1 MLTKQFRCEATH
13 LRLGRHVLLAA
24 VLAGILG
31 CNTVAWA
38 QEPSGIGT
46 SAPDSGQPVGDGT
59 GQVADTAMNQG
70 SKGGGHQEKQA
81 TLLETVVVTARKRNE
96 TAQNVPMSISVLSGE
111 RLERD
116 GDQDF
121 RDIGNLFAGVSFN
134 DSNGQESEFS
144 IRGLTSAGSG
154 SDTSIGLYVDGVYIG
169 SEAAASGR
177 LFDLSNIQ
185 VMRGPQ
191 ATLFGRNTI
200 AGAINIVTRK
210 PEPEFG
216 GSVHATLGNYG
227 LRQEGA
233 TLNLP
238 IAGDR
243 LMARVSV
250 VDRKRDGYLRN
261 TAKPGD
267 TGNDE
272 DGRSG
277 RLHILANPT
286 DTLKL
291 LLSIDASHDNACDN
305 MFKVIGGALYDGNTD
320 PDESAW
326 DGACVDRRNVRGY
339 SLNAEQKIGD
349 LTFTSITAYRHRD
362 TYFLTDRDFTA
373 LPILTTGLQGEDRHF
388 TQEFRLASPENQR
401 LNWMLG
407 AFLFDRH
414 NLQDTILELGP
425 GFLGPGNTNLVNAVA
440 NTRTRSYAVY
450 ASGELALTDA
460 LKMDLG
466 LRYTD
471 ESKSIDYE
479 QTATLPIP
487 GFGVVSPFHKRI
499 SGGEWS
505 PTLALTYALNPDA
518 KVYGRIARGHKA
530 GGFNAGP
537 SSNPDQIVFQP
548 ETLTSYEL
556 GYKARSHNG
565 RTEITADIYYIDYN
579 NIQQADQDG
588 AGFYISNAASARS
601 YGAETQFA
609 FRMGDHA
616 TVNTNLGYV
625 DARYGE
631 FGAKSGNMLARA
643 PHWTG
648 SVNLDMS
655 WYVGS
660 SGTLFLIPEV
670 AYRSLNYV
678 DSANTT
684 LFRQRAHWDMN
695 LRAGYASFDDWSITF
710 WTRNATD
717 QRYTLGGFAVAPLL
731 YAVTT
736 SPPRTYG
743 IDFQWTF

>member
-1 MLTKQFRCEATH
+1 
-13 LRLGRHVLLAA
+13 
-24 VLAGILG
+24 
-31 CNTVAWA
+31 
-38 QEPSGIGT
+38 
-46 SAPDSGQPVGDGT
+46 
-59 GQVADTAMNQG
+59 
-70 SKGGGHQEKQA
+70 
-81 TLLETVVVTARKRNE
+81 
-96 TAQNVPMSISVLSGE
+96 
-111 RLERD
+111 
-116 GDQDF
+116 
-121 RDIGNLFAGVSFN
+121 
-134 DSNGQESEFS
+134 
-144 IRGLTSAGSG
+144 
-154 SDTSIGLYVDGVYIG
+154 
-169 SEAAASGR
+169 
-177 LFDLSNIQ
+177 
-185 VMRGPQ
+185 
-191 ATLFGRNTI
+191 
-200 AGAINIVTRK
+200 
-210 PEPEFG
+210 
-216 GSVHATLGNYG
+216 
-227 LRQEGA
+227 
-233 TLNLP
+233 
-238 IAGDR
+238 
-243 LMARVSV
+243 
-250 VDRKRDGYLRN
+250 
-261 TAKPGD
+261 
-267 TGNDE
+267 
-272 DGRSG
+272 
-277 RLHILANPT
+277 
-286 DTLKL
+286 
-291 LLSIDASHDNACDN
+291 
-305 MFKVIGGALYDGNTD
+305 
-320 PDESAW
+320 
-326 DGACVDRRNVRGY
+326 
-339 SLNAEQKIGD
+339 
-349 LTFTSITAYRHRD
+349 
-362 TYFLTDRDFTA
+362 
-373 LPILTTGLQGEDRHF
+373 
-388 TQEFRLASPENQR
+388 
-401 LNWMLG
+401 
-407 AFLFDRH
+407 
-414 NLQDTILELGP
+414 
-425 GFLGPGNTNLVNAVA
+425 
-440 NTRTRSYAVY
+440 VY

-487 GFGVVSPFHKRI
+487 GFGVVSPFRKRI

-518 KVYGRIARGHKA
+518 KVYGRVARGHKA